1 MQSLSSSSRCRPP
14 PAARLTSAATL
25 VLSLLSLASLLPP
38 STAFYLPGMA
48 PINYPTGTKLQ
59 VLANKLTSPINSL
72 PFDYYSLPFCGA
84 ESKSHRSLPV
94 NLGQLLVGERAKPT
108 DYALAMRT
116 PASCAVLC
124 TKTFSPVEA
133 RRFTKRIAQDY
144 AVRLNLDNMP
154 VVMKAFTAA
163 GVPAYHFGYR
173 VGVQQGGNSY
183 INNHLKFTVLY
194 NEPASRSSLAA
205 GATDFSA
212 LELDTDSAAG
222 YRVVGFEVVPFSVA
236 HAADASTSAA
246 ALNKTCPVSAATAP
260 QPIVP
265 GVPITF
271 TYDVDYVLS
280 STRWAT
286 RWDALLAP
294 NPDMKQIQ
302 WFSIVNSLMIT
313 LFLTALVGTVMMRT
327 VLRDFVRY
335 NQLEDEDE
343 ADETTGWKLVHGDVF
358 RPPDRL
364 PLLAIVVGSGTQTLV
379 MTTVTL
385 AFALLGF
392 LSPANRGGLLTAM
405 LSLWVLASSVNGYAS
420 ARVYGAYD
428 SAAQRKYVT
437 LGSAFLFPGLS
448 FGLFFTLNIA
458 VWASGSSGAVPF
470 STLLVLLFM
479 WFGVSVPL
487 VFTGAYIGYRRK
499 PADFPVRTNQ
509 IPRQIPP
516 PPFGVPRW
524 VYVLLAGILPFGT
537 VFMVRSSTGER
548 AMPAADPPS
557 FLRRFVLNCANSIS
571 IALLSIISPPT
582 LRNWSSFST
591 PSRSRRFCMCS
602 AW

>member
-1 MQSLSSSSRCRPP
+1 MQSPSSSSRCRRP
-14 PAARLTSAATL
+14 PAARLTSTAAL
-25 VLSLLSLASLLPP
+25 VLSLLSLASLPP
-38 STAFYLPGMA
+38 LATAFYLPGMA
-48 PINYPTGTKLQ
+48 PINYPTGTKLE
-59 VLANKLTSPINSL
+59 VLANKLTSPKNSL

-116 PASCAVLC
+116 PVSCAVLC
-124 TKTFSPVEA
+124 AKTFSPAEV

-154 VVMKAFTAA
+154 VVMKAFTTS

-194 NEPASRSSLAA
+194 NEPASRASVAP

-212 LELDTDSAAG
+212 LELETDSASG
-222 YRVVGFEVVPFSVA
+222 YRVVGFEVATFSVS
-236 HAADASTSAA
+236 HARDASTSAA
-246 ALNKTCPVSAATAP
+246 ALNKTCPVTGSAAP
-260 QPIVP
+260 QPMIP

-302 WFSIVNSLMIT
+302 WFSIINSLMIT

-364 PLLAIVVGSGTQTLV
+364 PLLAIIVGSGTQTLV

-428 SAAQRKYVT
+428 SASQRKLVT

-448 FGLFFTLNIA
+448 FVLFFTLNIA

-537 VFMVRSSTGER
+537 VFMVRSSTGK
-548 AMPAADPPS
+548 PI
-557 FLRRFVLNCANSIS
+557 C
-571 IALLSIISPPT
+571 
-582 LRNWSSFST
+582 
-591 PSRSRRFCMCS
+591 
-602 AW
+602 